1 MKINVKL
8 TRKESDLLYDLI
20 CCSDIQGYY
29 PLYMVIC
36 RRLPKYKV
44 FVKESY
50 FTNPPREY
58 STLKVDDW
66 IKLAKLLNMSDDDQG
81 KLLGYIAPHSVSWS
95 LWKKIGRPVKNAL
108 SGNSHHT
115 CY

>member
-1 MKINVKL
+1 MKINAKL

-36 RRLPKYKV
+36 RRLPKYSV
-44 FVKESY
+44 MMGDYIHAPV
-50 FTNPPREY
+50 EY

-66 IKLAKLLNMSDDDQG
+66 IKLEKLLDMSDDDQG
-81 KLLGYIAPHSVSWS
+81 KLLGYTTPLGVSWS
-95 LWKKIGRPVKNAL
+95 LWNKIGRPVKGAL
-108 SGNSHHT
+108 SGKGISCT
-115 CY
+115 